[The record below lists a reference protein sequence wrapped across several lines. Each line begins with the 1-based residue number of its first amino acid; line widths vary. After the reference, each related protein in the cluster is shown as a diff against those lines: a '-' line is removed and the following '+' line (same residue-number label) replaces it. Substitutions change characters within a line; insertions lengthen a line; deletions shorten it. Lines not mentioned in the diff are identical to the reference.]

1 MNFIFLKWWFLL
13 ILLLNQIYY
22 KFECNPK
29 YTDLCFHILDWT
41 QAYPTILVPGLTKY
55 TLSEILT
62 LLLFSSELLTWMFK
76 KIFEQKCYSSP
87 WGPVEV

>member
-29 YTDLCFHILDWT
+29 YTDLCFHILNWT
-41 QAYPTILVPGLTKY
+41 QAYPTILVPGLPKY
-55 TLSEILT
+55 TLSEILA
-62 LLLFSSELLTWMFK
+62 LLFFSSELLTWMFK